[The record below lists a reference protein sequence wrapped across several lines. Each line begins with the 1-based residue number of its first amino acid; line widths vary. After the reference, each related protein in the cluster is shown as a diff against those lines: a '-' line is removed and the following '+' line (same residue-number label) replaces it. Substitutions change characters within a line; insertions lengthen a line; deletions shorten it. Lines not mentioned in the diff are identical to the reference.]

1 MKRHTFNASLL
12 MSLLFVLNPS
22 QAQTTYPTKAVK
34 LMVEL
39 GGDVNE
45 ARPGG
50 GTALHTATRFGDHE
64 MIQFLVD
71 RGADLNAKDRFG
83 RNVLQEAEF
92 EAPKPTIEFIR
103 KLTQK

>member
-1 MKRHTFNASLL
+1 MLA
-12 MSLLFVLNPS
+12 
-22 QAQTTYPTKAVK
+22 AQSRKLDAVK